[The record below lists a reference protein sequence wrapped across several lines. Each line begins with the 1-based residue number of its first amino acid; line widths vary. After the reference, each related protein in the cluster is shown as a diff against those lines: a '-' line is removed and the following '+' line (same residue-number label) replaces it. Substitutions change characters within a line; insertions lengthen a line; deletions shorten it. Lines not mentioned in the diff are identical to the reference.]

1 MRALGYISIGI
12 AAVGLAVYYFMGE
25 SAPQFILPLIVVSVI
40 AAIFIIL
47 ISLVVKMFRSRKKYH
62 CLNCGYILRG
72 GDPVRLGNVCPNCG
86 GSSFR

>member
-12 AAVGLAVYYFMGE
+12 GAVGLAVYYFMGE

-47 ISLVVKMFRSRKKYH
+47 ISLVAKMFRSRKKYH
-62 CLNCGYILRG
+62 CLNLSLIHISEPTR
-72 GDPVRLGNVCPNCG
+72 PPSTSRMP
-86 GSSFR
+86 SSA